1 MSTPEQQRTIVLV
14 EDHPAVRWGLRSVL
28 AAQADL
34 KVVAEARS
42 SEDAL
47 ALVTE
52 YRPDLVVLP
61 LRLEGELRGV
71 ELCRELV
78 ALAHAPK
85 VLIYSAYNSPD
96 DASASFLSGAHSF
109 VHKGEETGRLLE
121 TIRSTL
127 DGRRVWLLGAEPND
141 SVAQLEQHIEK
152 SRLTSRES
160 EVLGFM
166 LQRFTNAQIANEL
179 FIELPTVK
187 THVRSILSKLG
198 ISSRRELF

>member
-1 MSTPEQQRTIVLV
+1 VSTPEQQRTIVLV

-61 LRLEGELRGV
+61 LRLQGELRGV